1 MLERKPKMKNKTIKI
16 KRNNPL
22 QKLKKEAIK
31 KMKSKTCKIKR
42 NNPLQKTKKK
52 VMKKMIMEKKR
63 KMRVKKKTN

>member
-1 MLERKPKMKNKTIKI
+1 MLERKPKMKNKTI
-16 KRNNPL
+16 
-22 QKLKKEAIK
+22 
-31 KMKSKTCKIKR
+31 KIKR